1 MHYDMA
7 GKRKEGR
14 KEGRARKKER
24 KVKKKRKTQKQ
35 RYTLPFFSQANC
47 HLGVR
52 CGSCFL
58 SFKTL
63 VMIISEIV
71 LGPTD
76 FFIYL
81 GETENLYET
90 QQLKG

>member
-1 MHYDMA
+1 MPYGMA

-24 KVKKKRKTQKQ
+24 KKYTKAKTLSSLLLSSQ
-35 RYTLPFFSQANC
+35 LPS
-47 HLGVR
+47 R
-52 CGSCFL
+52 SECGSCFL

-76 FFIYL
+76 CFIYL
-81 GETENLYET
+81 GETENSYEA
-90 QQLKG
+90 QKLKG

>member
-1 MHYDMA
+1 MA
-7 GKRKEGR
+7 WQEKVRKG
-14 KEGRARKKER
+14 GRKKEQE
-24 KVKKKRKTQKQ
+24 KKKEKK
-35 RYTLPFFSQANC
+35 YTKAKILSSLLSSQLPS
-47 HLGVR
+47 R
-52 CGSCFL
+52 SKCGSCFL

-63 VMIISEIV
+63 IMIISEIV

-76 FFIYL
+76 CLIYL

>member
-1 MHYDMA
+1 MPYGMA
-7 GKRKEGR
+7 GKSKKGR
-14 KEGRARKKER
+14 KEERARKKER
-24 KVKKKRKTQKQ
+24 KEIHKSKDTFFPSSLKP
-35 RYTLPFFSQANC
+35 LPS
-47 HLGVR
+47 R
-52 CGSCFL
+52 SKCGSCFL

-63 VMIISEIV
+63 IMIISEIV

-76 FFIYL
+76 CLIYL

>member
-1 MHYDMA
+1 MA
-7 GKRKEGR
+7 WQEKERKG
-14 KEGRARKKER
+14 GRKKEQE
-24 KVKKKRKTQKQ
+24 KKKEKK
-35 RYTLPFFSQANC
+35 YTKAKILSSLLLSSQLPS
-47 HLGVR
+47 R
-52 CGSCFL
+52 SKCGSCFL

-63 VMIISEIV
+63 IMIISEIV

-76 FFIYL
+76 CLIYL

>member
-1 MHYDMA
+1 MA
-7 GKRKEGR
+7 WQEKERKG
-14 KEGRARKKER
+14 GRKKEQE
-24 KVKKKRKTQKQ
+24 KKKEKK
-35 RYTLPFFSQANC
+35 YTKAKILSSLLSSQLPS
-47 HLGVR
+47 R
-52 CGSCFL
+52 SKCGSCFL

-63 VMIISEIV
+63 IMIISEIV

-76 FFIYL
+76 CLIYL

>member
-1 MHYDMA
+1 
-7 GKRKEGR
+7 
-14 KEGRARKKER
+14 
-24 KVKKKRKTQKQ
+24 
-35 RYTLPFFSQANC
+35 
-47 HLGVR
+47 
-52 CGSCFL
+52 
-58 SFKTL
+58 
-63 VMIISEIV
+63 MIISEIV